1 MKKLLRLK
9 TMLLLCALIA
19 GSGSVWAENETVAS
33 GTFNKTTYTD
43 GWTVSG
49 TPGTNSNNC
58 VVIGKD
64 DAITSPTMNLSV
76 YTNVTISIKARRYG
90 TLTGSKATI
99 DASINSTSVGTV
111 DATGTT
117 ATTSLSDISFTPDGT
132 MTAVQIVFT
141 CTNATSA
148 GSTHGAGIN
157 TITIKG
163 TKPDGTATTTTI
175 VSTGITNTYINKGTS
190 AGKLSFTVTETEGG
204 AAVDGATVTWDSSNK
219 SVATIADDG
228 TVTLVGVGSTDLTA
242 TYTGDATYVGS
253 SDKYTLTVTDSRA
266 DAGLVVE
273 DDFEMEVTTTKAIA
287 DLYLTESDGEVTV
300 TSVSPA
306 VVKVEDGLLKALSV
320 GSAVITVSVAAT
332 DDYAAASDQITVTV
346 TAKEAVEPVG
356 PASTE
361 GKFVKVTSTGDITD
375 GDYLIVYETDG
386 VAFNGGL
393 ETLDAGNNVISVTIS
408 NGEIAETSDNLE
420 AVFTIDTTNGTLKS
434 ASGSYIGVSSNSN
447 GLKTS
452 DTSTT
457 YQNSFSIDDDGNA
470 VIAAVFS
477 ESNISLRFNSSSG
490 ANNYR
495 FRYYKSGQQDIQLY
509 KYVAGTQESTFD
521 VTVGDAKW
529 RTLVSSKNVTLPE
542 GLTAY
547 IVTASSASSATLT
560 AVSKVKANTAVL
572 LNGNAGDYTLT
583 VTEDD
588 VTYDD
593 TNLLQVSTET
603 TGNGVY
609 VLADKDG
616 VGFYKWT
623 GGSLGAGRV
632 YLPAPAAAA
641 REFLSFDFEE
651 TTGINNVESSKLN
664 IEGFYNLAGQRVA
677 QPTKGLYIVNGK
689 KVIIK

>member
-1 MKKLLRLK
+1 M
-9 TMLLLCALIA
+9 
-19 GSGSVWAENETVAS
+19 WAENETVAS

-49 TPGTNSNNC
+49 TPGTSSNNC

-111 DATGTT
+111 DATGTN

-175 VSTGITNTYINKGTS
+175 VSTGITNTYINKGTA

-204 AAVDGATVTWDSSNK
+204 AAVDGATVTWDSSDK
-219 SVATIADDG
+219 SVATIEDDG

-242 TYTGDATYVGS
+242 TYTGNATYVGS

-266 DAGLVVE
+266 DAELVVE

-300 TSVSPA
+300 TSASPA

-375 GDYLIVYETDG
+375 GDYLIVYAGDATHAS
-386 VAFNGGL
+386 VAFNGSL
-393 ETLDAGNNVISVTIS
+393 TTLDGVKNSVAVSFEDDGSIT
-408 NGEIAETSDNLE
+408 ETDTNK
-420 AVFTIDTTNGTLKS
+420 AAIFTWNSTDKTLKS
-434 ASGSYIGVSSNSN
+434 ASGYYIGKTANSN
-447 GLKTS
+447 GLDS
-452 DTSTT
+452 DTSTEYT
-457 YQNSFSIDDDGNA
+457 NAITIDDSENA
-470 VIAAVFS
+470 VITAS
-477 ESNISLRFNSSSG
+477 GGCTLRY
-490 ANNYR
+490 NYASDNLR
-495 FRYYKSGQQDIQLY
+495 FRYYKSGQQAIQLY

-542 GLTAY
+542 GLAAY

-593 TNLLQVSTET
+593 TNLLQVSTES

-664 IEGFYNLAGQRVA
+664 VEGFYNHAGQRVA

>member
-1 MKKLLRLK
+1 MKKLLRLR

-19 GSGSVWAENETVAS
+19 GGSSVWAEEETIS
-33 GTFNKTTYTD
+33 EGTFTSSSITS
-43 GWTVSG
+43 GWTSTG
-49 TPGTNSNNC
+49 TGGNSSY

-64 DAITSPTMNLSV
+64 ESITSPALNLSQ
-76 YTNVTISIKARRYG
+76 YTSITVSVSARRYG
-90 TLTGSKATI
+90 SLSGSKATVAI
-99 DASINSTSVGTV
+99 FVGETQQGDAYDYTNNK
-111 DATGTT
+111 
-117 ATTSLSDISFTPDGT
+117 SLASHDFAFTPT
-132 MTAVQIVFT
+132 SSMTASAIVVT

-148 GSTHGAGIN
+148 GNTHGAGIGS
-157 TITIKG
+157 ITIKG

-190 AGKLSFTVTETEGG
+190 AGKLSFTVTETKGG
-204 AAVDGATVTWDSSNK
+204 AAVDGATVTWDSSDK

-273 DDFEMEVTTTKAIA
+273 DDFEMEVTTTIAIA

-300 TSVSPA
+300 TSASPA

-356 PASTE
+356 PTNTE
-361 GKFVKVTSTGDITD
+361 GKFVKVTSDEDLTD
-375 GDYLIVYETDG
+375 GDYLIVNEEAKVAFDGSLEKLDAVSDVIEVTINNGVITETD
-386 VAFNGGL
+386 A
-393 ETLDAGNNVISVTIS
+393 AK
-408 NGEIAETSDNLE
+408 A
-420 AVFTIDTTNGTLKS
+420 AMFTIDVTAGTLK
-434 ASGSYIGVSSNSN
+434 AANGQYVGVTAYSN
-447 GLKTS
+447 GLAQSATS
-452 DTSTT
+452 DYT
-457 YQNSFSIDDDGNA
+457 NSFSIDEDGNA
-470 VIAAVFS
+470 VITVS
-477 ESNISLRFNSSSG
+477 TSGGTMTLRFNSAS
-490 ANNYR
+490 NQNR
-495 FRYYKSGQQDIQLY
+495 FRYYKSGQQAIQLY

-542 GLTAY
+542 GLAAY

-593 TNLLQVSTET
+593 TNLLQVSTES

-641 REFLSFDFEE
+641 REFLSFDFGE
-651 TTGINNVESSKLN
+651 TTGINNVESSKLDV
-664 IEGFYNLAGQRVA
+664 EGFYNLAGQRVA